1 MTAAPHPVVLWP
13 VSAPGPAS
21 LRARAAAA
29 ADQLDALPGLSPA
42 AAATALTDADEAA
55 GHRAVLLGR
64 DRGELLAGLRAL
76 AAGRGQEAAGDT
88 LREGRVPEAGGAPGA
103 VFVYPGFGAH
113 WDGMAV
119 DLLDGSEVFRA
130 GVAACAEELR
140 PLVGWDLEEVL
151 RGTEGAPPLESAAV
165 VMPALVA
172 VMIALTDEWRARGV
186 EPVAVVGHSI
196 GEMAAAY
203 ACGALPRSEALRV
216 AAVWGAALTE
226 ELSGRHGI
234 VAVLLPAEEM
244 RRRLAAWGDRIGLAA
259 VNGPGSVTV
268 SGEAE
273 ALTELVTALTS
284 EGVRA
289 RWIRAD
295 FPVHVVQVDAVMDR
309 LRSGLRSV
317 RPAASRVP
325 FYSAA
330 HGAPLDTRQLDGPYW
345 AGQLRRPVLFEQAV
359 RALLADG
366 HRAFLEAGPHPV
378 LKMAV
383 EDVVEDAQ
391 PAEDVVVTGS
401 LVRDRDGHLALA
413 AAFADLWTHGLP
425 VAPGGATRPAD
436 ELFRLDLPPYDTAAD
451 AAEAAGPVTELRAA
465 CDALAPGQRRGR
477 LLEVVREQ
485 AAGVLG
491 AAPGTTVGAPGDT
504 FRALGMESSAAVGL
518 RNRLAQALGV
528 RLPVA
533 VVFDH
538 PTPDALAAH
547 LHTLL
552 YEAAEAPATVHEP
565 PADPGEPVAI
575 VGMACRYPGGV
586 ASPEDLWRLVATGTD
601 AIGPFPANRDW
612 DEDLY
617 DPDPEAVGKSTTARG
632 GFLHDAGE
640 FDAGFF
646 GISPRE
652 ATAMDPQQR
661 LLLETA
667 WETFERAGIDPATL
681 RGSDTGV
688 FAGTYGLEY
697 GPRLTE
703 ATEGLD
709 GYLLTGQFSS
719 VASGRIAYTL
729 GLEGPAITVDTACS
743 SSLVALHLAARALRQ
758 GECSL
763 ALAGGAA
770 VMASPGMFVEFSRQ
784 RGLSPDGRCKA
795 FAEGADGTGWGE
807 GVGLLLVERLSDAVR
822 NGHPVLAVVR
832 GTAVNQDGASNG
844 LTAPNGPS
852 QESVI
857 RRALAD
863 ADLSPEQVD
872 AVEAHGTGTRLGDP
886 IEAQA
891 LINTYGRERDAGS
904 PLWLGSLKSNIGH
917 AQAAAGVGGVIK
929 MVMALRNE
937 RLPRTLH
944 AGHPSAHVDWSE
956 SSVRLLTEEQPWTTP
971 DDRPRRAGVSS
982 FGISGTNAHVILEQA
997 PTDDPADQP
1006 APDTGLPWLLSAKTE
1021 QALQD
1026 QARQLHTYATEHP
1039 EVPLSHVADA
1049 LAARTRFDHR
1059 AALNATDR
1067 DTLLTALT
1075 ALATGNEAPG
1085 LVTGTATP
1093 GKTAFL
1099 FSGQGSQRLGMG
1111 RELYETNPAF
1121 ATAFDEVC
1129 DRFDA
1134 ILDRPLHEVMWGQ
1147 DAETLNRTE
1156 YAQAALFTLQTALHR
1171 TLEQA
1176 GVTPDA
1182 LIGHSIG
1189 EIAAAHAAGVL
1200 TLTDA
1205 VTLVATRGRLMQAAP
1220 DHGTMIALQATEDE
1234 VTTALTTTG
1243 TDVDIAA
1250 LNSPHGTVISGN
1262 PETAETVAQ
1271 HFAAQGRRVKHL
1283 TVSHAFHSTHM
1294 DDVLDDF
1301 RQALAHI
1308 TFHPPKTPV
1317 ISNLTGLP
1325 ATEDDLTTPDYWAR
1339 HIRQTVRFHPG
1350 IHHLETHHT
1359 TRYLELG
1366 PDTTLT
1372 TLTQDTL
1379 TTPALTTPT
1388 LRKNTPEPDTLAT
1401 ALAHLH
1407 TTGHTPTTWKAHT
1420 TTPPPGLP
1428 TYPFQHDHYWLS
1440 SRRAGT
1446 DVSAAGLTASDHA
1459 LLGAA
1464 VTLADSGQMV
1474 LTGRIST
1481 RTHPWLADH
1490 TITGT
1495 TLLPGT
1501 AFTDLAL
1508 HAAGLVQA
1516 RTVEELTLES
1526 PLVLP
1531 EGPAITLQVTVDA
1544 ADPSGRRALA
1554 VHSRTDD
1561 DLGSWT
1567 RHASG
1572 TLTDQSSVP
1581 EPIAW
1586 PPPGERVDL
1595 TGLYE
1600 RLDAH
1605 GYTYGPAFQGLTALW
1620 RNGEELHGEIALPE
1634 GVDTTGHT
1642 LHPALLDAAL
1652 HPLVDGAENLLPFGF
1667 GGVTLYATGA
1677 TRVRV
1682 RLRPSPDG
1690 GVSLRLDDHTG
1701 APVASVASLVLREV
1715 PAGRLGDT
1723 GRGHPLYAVVWQP
1736 SATAEEPF
1744 AAGGSGPAGAER
1756 RVVLGDS
1763 PAARRLATALGADL
1777 YDSVGDLRAA
1787 LDAGTASAPGLAV
1800 YAPGSGADAEAESLL
1815 DAARRTAPDA
1825 LTTVQG
1831 LLDDERL
1838 AETRLLM
1845 VTHGAV
1851 GTDGPESTDGA
1862 PEVTVA
1868 GLAEAPLWGLLR
1880 SVQSEYP
1887 DRFALVD
1894 LDAAPESLDRLA
1906 AVAAS
1911 GEPQSAVRA
1920 GRILTPRLARAEEP
1934 APVGGPDREEG
1945 PAEQWEGAPPTVAD
1959 GTVLI
1964 TGAFGRLGRLL
1975 AEHLAAEHG
1984 VRHLLLTSRRGPEA
1998 PGAAELVVRL
2008 AGLGAEAQVAAC
2020 DTADRAALAELIASV
2035 PADRPL
2041 TAVVHTAG
2049 VLDDGVVTALTADR
2063 LAAVMRPKAE
2073 AAFHL
2078 HELTADLELAAFVTY
2093 SSVSGLIGTAG
2104 QANYAAANT
2113 FLDALSHHRRSLG
2126 LPATSLAWGLWGEG
2140 GMGEKLG
2147 GSDLARMARSGV
2159 VAMSEAEGLALFD
2172 AAFGRPEALL
2182 VPARLDLAAVRAR
2195 AGSEGVPRLLRGLV
2209 RAPLRRAEAAAPSG
2223 EGGFAARLAGVDE
2236 AGQTRLV
2243 TELVQEQVAATL
2255 GHAPGTKVDLT
2266 SGFKELGFDS
2276 LSAVELRNRVN
2287 TATGLRLPA
2296 TLIFDHPTPKA
2307 LVDLVRERLT
2317 AGPGSG
2323 AAPAVRAATG
2333 RGADT
2338 AYEPVAIIGMAC
2350 RFPGGVA
2357 SPEDL
2362 WRLVSRG
2369 TDAVGPFPQDRGWD
2383 LEHLYDP
2390 DPEAVGRSSTDQ
2402 GGFLYRA
2409 GEFDAEFFGISPREA
2424 TAMDPQQRLLLE
2436 TAWETFERAGI
2447 DPAELRGSDTGVFAG
2462 TMYHDYAPPVQ
2473 HMPEELEGILLTGNT
2488 GSVVSGRIAYTY
2500 GLEGPAIT
2508 VDTACSSSLV
2518 ALHLAAQS
2526 LRQGEC
2532 SLALAGGAT
2541 VMATPG
2547 TFVEFSRQ
2555 RGLSPDGRCKSF
2567 SSDADGT
2574 GWSEGVGLL
2583 LVERLSDAVRN
2594 GHPVL
2599 AVVRGT
2605 ATNQDGA
2612 SNGLTAPNGP
2622 SQERVIRQALAN
2634 ARLSP
2639 GQIDAVEAH
2648 GTGTRLGDP
2657 IEAQALINTYG
2668 RERDAEH
2675 PLWLGSLKSN
2685 IGHAQAAAGVG
2696 GVIKM
2701 IMAMRNGTLPPT
2713 LHVDEPTDHVDWSD
2727 GTVRLLT
2734 EERPWTTEDNRPRRA
2749 AVSSFGISGT
2759 NAHVVIE
2766 QAATDDSG
2774 LPAEPAG
2781 LPWLLSAKTEEAL
2794 RDQARLLHT
2803 YATEHPG
2810 VATTRVA
2817 ASLAARARF
2826 DRRAVVDSADRPAL
2840 LRALTALADG
2850 ADAPGLTTGTATD
2863 GATAFLFTGQGSQ
2876 RLGMGRELYES
2887 DPVFAAA
2894 LDAALTAL
2902 DRHLDRPLRE
2912 VMWGEDAELL
2922 GRTEFTQPAL
2932 FALQTALYRALEHR
2946 GVVPGHL
2953 AGHSIGEIAAAHA
2966 AGVFGL
2972 DDAARL
2978 VTARGRLMQGLPP
2991 GGAMVAVQAT
3001 EEEVLPHLTPRLSV
3015 AALNAP
3021 DSTVVSGADDDVSAV
3036 QEVFALL
3043 GRRTTRLKVSHAFH
3057 SPLMEP
3063 MLEPFERAVAG
3074 IRFREPSIPLVTT
3087 GDPTTA
3093 AHWTAHI
3100 RDTVRFTDHVRVLQE
3115 RGVVRYV
3122 ELGPDAVLTAF
3133 VPQSLREPAVLAPT
3147 LRRTG
3152 AESATFGAALAR
3164 LHTGGHSPAA
3174 WRPERAPAHPEDLP
3188 TYPFRRDAFWLTPRT
3203 ERPAGAG
3210 SGHALLDTAVRLADS
3225 DGLVLSGLIS
3235 LRTHPWLAEHAVSG
3249 VTLLPGAAM
3258 VDLAL
3263 HAGGLT
3269 GAGSVEELTL
3279 EAPLVLTES
3288 TTVDLQV
3295 TVAAPDTT
3303 GRRPLTIHSRTTN
3316 TTNTDT
3322 DTSSTTPDWTRHAT
3336 GTLTPHTPTPPTTQ
3350 PLPWPPPGTPVDL
3363 TTTYDD
3369 LTTRGY
3375 HYGPLYQGLTTLWHH
3390 HNHLYADI
3398 TLPDHTDTTHHT
3410 LHPALLDATLHT
3422 LLATTPTHPH
3432 TPLNVPFTFTNITL
3446 HTTGTTQLR
3455 AHITQTSPNTATL
3468 RLTDPDGNPVASV
3481 DEIVLRPIDPAG
3493 LAAATAGSP
3502 DPLYVLRWQ
3511 PVPTGAP
3518 DGTAAPASSWAVLGK
3533 DGPEVAERLGSQ
3545 ACHADLAALRAVLDA
3560 GAPVPPVV
3568 VAPLRERSGDVLA
3581 DTDASAAEAL
3591 ALVQEWLAEER
3602 LADSRLVVVTR
3613 GAVGAGPDP
3622 RVTSPA
3628 LSPVWGLLRTAQAES
3643 GGHFALVDLP
3653 PAPASDG
3660 DDDWA
3665 ADAGL
3670 LPASVATGRGQVAVR
3685 AGLLYTPVLARAEER
3700 RAGPKAT
3707 EGSGGRAFDPEGTVL
3722 ITGGTGALGSLLA
3735 RHLVTHHGA
3744 RHLILTSRRGPH
3756 APGATQLHHELTTH
3770 GAHIRIET
3778 CDTTNPH
3785 HLTQLLDTIP
3795 TNHPLTTVIHTA
3807 GTTHDTPLHTQTPT
3821 HLTTTLHPKAHT
3833 AWHLHTHTQ
3842 THPLTHFLLYSS
3854 LSGLTGTPG
3863 QANYAAANTFL
3874 DALAH
3879 HRHTQGHPATS
3890 LAWGLWDEGG
3900 MGDRLSETDL
3910 ARLRRSGIVPMPP
3923 EEALRMLDTA
3933 LGSDEAVLYPARL
3946 DLNVLR
3952 GLAASGTGPEPLHG
3966 LVPGG
3971 PARRPTTAGATR
3983 PAAGVVPLAER
3994 LAATPEEARAGL
4006 LLDLVREHVAGVLG
4020 HSSPDRIDPDRG
4032 LLDLGFDSLTAVEF
4046 RNRLNAAVGLRLPTT
4061 LVFDHPTSGALARH
4075 LLDELAPAAA
4085 PADPAGP
4092 LEAIERLDALL
4103 RRHAAGAPDSAEITQ
4118 RLHHVLQSW
4127 HGLTA
4132 SVAAGEDC
4140 LDSATDDELFD
4151 ALDKE
4156 LGLS

>member
-151 RGTEGAPPLESAAV
+151 RGAEGAPPLESAAV

-273 ALTELVTALTS
+273 ALTELVTALTA

-383 EDVVEDAQ
+383 EDVVEDARQ
-391 PAEDVVVTGS
+391 AEDVVVTGS

-465 CDALAPGQRRGR
+465 CDALALGQRRGR

-504 FRALGMESSAAVGL
+504 FRPLGMESSAAVGL

-552 YEAAEAPATVHEP
+552 YEAAEAPATVPEP

-575 VGMACRYPGGV
+575 IGMACRYPGGV
-586 ASPEDLWRLVATGTD
+586 SSPEELWRLVATGTD

-617 DPDPEAVGKSTTARG
+617 DPDPEAAGKSTTARG

-667 WETFERAGIDPATL
+667 WEAVERAGIDPATL

-832 GTAVNQDGASNG
+832 GTA
-844 LTAPNGPS
+844 
-852 QESVI
+852 
-857 RRALAD
+857 
-863 ADLSPEQVD
+863 
-872 AVEAHGTGTRLGDP
+872 
-886 IEAQA
+886 
-891 LINTYGRERDAGS
+891 
-904 PLWLGSLKSNIGH
+904 
-917 AQAAAGVGGVIK
+917 
-929 MVMALRNE
+929 
-937 RLPRTLH
+937 
-944 AGHPSAHVDWSE
+944 
-956 SSVRLLTEEQPWTTP
+956 
-971 DDRPRRAGVSS
+971 
-982 FGISGTNAHVILEQA
+982 
-997 PTDDPADQP
+997 
-1006 APDTGLPWLLSAKTE
+1006 
-1021 QALQD
+1021 
-1026 QARQLHTYATEHP
+1026 
-1039 EVPLSHVADA
+1039 
-1049 LAARTRFDHR
+1049 
-1059 AALNATDR
+1059 
-1067 DTLLTALT
+1067 
-1075 ALATGNEAPG
+1075 
-1085 LVTGTATP
+1085 
-1093 GKTAFL
+1093 
-1099 FSGQGSQRLGMG
+1099 
-1111 RELYETNPAF
+1111 
-1121 ATAFDEVC
+1121 
-1129 DRFDA
+1129 
-1134 ILDRPLHEVMWGQ
+1134 
-1147 DAETLNRTE
+1147 
-1156 YAQAALFTLQTALHR
+1156 
-1171 TLEQA
+1171 
-1176 GVTPDA
+1176 
-1182 LIGHSIG
+1182 
-1189 EIAAAHAAGVL
+1189 
-1200 TLTDA
+1200 
-1205 VTLVATRGRLMQAAP
+1205 
-1220 DHGTMIALQATEDE
+1220 
-1234 VTTALTTTG
+1234 
-1243 TDVDIAA
+1243 
-1250 LNSPHGTVISGN
+1250 
-1262 PETAETVAQ
+1262 
-1271 HFAAQGRRVKHL
+1271 
-1283 TVSHAFHSTHM
+1283 
-1294 DDVLDDF
+1294 
-1301 RQALAHI
+1301 
-1308 TFHPPKTPV
+1308 
-1317 ISNLTGLP
+1317 
-1325 ATEDDLTTPDYWAR
+1325 
-1339 HIRQTVRFHPG
+1339 
-1350 IHHLETHHT
+1350 
-1359 TRYLELG
+1359 
-1366 PDTTLT
+1366 
-1372 TLTQDTL
+1372 
-1379 TTPALTTPT
+1379 
-1388 LRKNTPEPDTLAT
+1388 
-1401 ALAHLH
+1401 
-1407 TTGHTPTTWKAHT
+1407 
-1420 TTPPPGLP
+1420 
-1428 TYPFQHDHYWLS
+1428 
-1440 SRRAGT
+1440 
-1446 DVSAAGLTASDHA
+1446 
-1459 LLGAA
+1459 
-1464 VTLADSGQMV
+1464 
-1474 LTGRIST
+1474 
-1481 RTHPWLADH
+1481 
-1490 TITGT
+1490 
-1495 TLLPGT
+1495 
-1501 AFTDLAL
+1501 
-1508 HAAGLVQA
+1508 
-1516 RTVEELTLES
+1516 
-1526 PLVLP
+1526 
-1531 EGPAITLQVTVDA
+1531 
-1544 ADPSGRRALA
+1544 
-1554 VHSRTDD
+1554 
-1561 DLGSWT
+1561 
-1567 RHASG
+1567 
-1572 TLTDQSSVP
+1572 
-1581 EPIAW
+1581 
-1586 PPPGERVDL
+1586 
-1595 TGLYE
+1595 
-1600 RLDAH
+1600 
-1605 GYTYGPAFQGLTALW
+1605 
-1620 RNGEELHGEIALPE
+1620 
-1634 GVDTTGHT
+1634 
-1642 LHPALLDAAL
+1642 
-1652 HPLVDGAENLLPFGF
+1652 
-1667 GGVTLYATGA
+1667 
-1677 TRVRV
+1677 
-1682 RLRPSPDG
+1682 
-1690 GVSLRLDDHTG
+1690 
-1701 APVASVASLVLREV
+1701 
-1715 PAGRLGDT
+1715 
-1723 GRGHPLYAVVWQP
+1723 
-1736 SATAEEPF
+1736 
-1744 AAGGSGPAGAER
+1744 
-1756 RVVLGDS
+1756 
-1763 PAARRLATALGADL
+1763 
-1777 YDSVGDLRAA
+1777 
-1787 LDAGTASAPGLAV
+1787 
-1800 YAPGSGADAEAESLL
+1800 
-1815 DAARRTAPDA
+1815 
-1825 LTTVQG
+1825 
-1831 LLDDERL
+1831 
-1838 AETRLLM
+1838 
-1845 VTHGAV
+1845 
-1851 GTDGPESTDGA
+1851 
-1862 PEVTVA
+1862 
-1868 GLAEAPLWGLLR
+1868 
-1880 SVQSEYP
+1880 
-1887 DRFALVD
+1887 
-1894 LDAAPESLDRLA
+1894 
-1906 AVAAS
+1906 
-1911 GEPQSAVRA
+1911 
-1920 GRILTPRLARAEEP
+1920 
-1934 APVGGPDREEG
+1934 
-1945 PAEQWEGAPPTVAD
+1945 
-1959 GTVLI
+1959 
-1964 TGAFGRLGRLL
+1964 
-1975 AEHLAAEHG
+1975 
-1984 VRHLLLTSRRGPEA
+1984 
-1998 PGAAELVVRL
+1998 
-2008 AGLGAEAQVAAC
+2008 
-2020 DTADRAALAELIASV
+2020 
-2035 PADRPL
+2035 
-2041 TAVVHTAG
+2041 
-2049 VLDDGVVTALTADR
+2049 
-2063 LAAVMRPKAE
+2063 
-2073 AAFHL
+2073 
-2078 HELTADLELAAFVTY
+2078 
-2093 SSVSGLIGTAG
+2093 
-2104 QANYAAANT
+2104 
-2113 FLDALSHHRRSLG
+2113 
-2126 LPATSLAWGLWGEG
+2126 
-2140 GMGEKLG
+2140 
-2147 GSDLARMARSGV
+2147 
-2159 VAMSEAEGLALFD
+2159 
-2172 AAFGRPEALL
+2172 
-2182 VPARLDLAAVRAR
+2182 
-2195 AGSEGVPRLLRGLV
+2195 
-2209 RAPLRRAEAAAPSG
+2209 
-2223 EGGFAARLAGVDE
+2223 
-2236 AGQTRLV
+2236 
-2243 TELVQEQVAATL
+2243 
-2255 GHAPGTKVDLT
+2255 
-2266 SGFKELGFDS
+2266 
-2276 LSAVELRNRVN
+2276 
-2287 TATGLRLPA
+2287 
-2296 TLIFDHPTPKA
+2296 
-2307 LVDLVRERLT
+2307 
-2317 AGPGSG
+2317 
-2323 AAPAVRAATG
+2323 
-2333 RGADT
+2333 
-2338 AYEPVAIIGMAC
+2338 
-2350 RFPGGVA
+2350 
-2357 SPEDL
+2357 
-2362 WRLVSRG
+2362 
-2369 TDAVGPFPQDRGWD
+2369 
-2383 LEHLYDP
+2383 
-2390 DPEAVGRSSTDQ
+2390 
-2402 GGFLYRA
+2402 
-2409 GEFDAEFFGISPREA
+2409 
-2424 TAMDPQQRLLLE
+2424 
-2436 TAWETFERAGI
+2436 
-2447 DPAELRGSDTGVFAG
+2447 
-2462 TMYHDYAPPVQ
+2462 
-2473 HMPEELEGILLTGNT
+2473 
-2488 GSVVSGRIAYTY
+2488 
-2500 GLEGPAIT
+2500 
-2508 VDTACSSSLV
+2508 
-2518 ALHLAAQS
+2518 
-2526 LRQGEC
+2526 
-2532 SLALAGGAT
+2532 
-2541 VMATPG
+2541 
-2547 TFVEFSRQ
+2547 
-2555 RGLSPDGRCKSF
+2555 
-2567 SSDADGT
+2567 
-2574 GWSEGVGLL
+2574 
-2583 LVERLSDAVRN
+2583 
-2594 GHPVL
+2594 
-2599 AVVRGT
+2599 
-2605 ATNQDGA
+2605 TNQDGA

-2734 EERPWTTEDNRPRRA
+2734 EERPWTTKDDRPRRA

-2803 YATEHPG
+2803 YATGHPG
-2810 VATTRVA
+2810 VSTTRVA
-2817 ASLAARARF
+2817 ASLAARARV
-2826 DRRAVVDSADRPAL
+2826 DHRAVVDSADRPAL

-3122 ELGPDAVLTAF
+3122 ELGPDAVLTAL

-3295 TVAAPDTT
+3295 TVSAPDTT
-3303 GRRPLTIHSRTTN
+3303 GRRPLTIHSRTTD
-3316 TTNTDT
+3316 TTDT
-3322 DTSSTTPDWTRHAT
+3322 GTSSSTPDWTRHAT

-3350 PLPWPPPGTPVDL
+3350 PLPWPPPGTPV
-3363 TTTYDD
+3363 D

-3422 LLATTPTHPH
+3422 LLTTTPHTHPH

-3468 RLTDPDGNPVASV
+3468 RLTDPDGNPVADCESV
-3481 DEIVLRPIDPAG
+3481 ALRPLPAAE
-3493 LAAATAGSP
+3493 LDALRSRSAGAL
-3502 DPLYVLRWQ
+3502 PLYTVGWSG
-3511 PVPTGAP
+3511 PEPAP
-3518 DGTAAPASSWAVLGK
+3518 SPGEGTWAVLGEGGEEIAEALGAAVFA
-3533 DGPEVAERLGSQ
+3533 GP
-3545 ACHADLAALRAVLDA
+3545 AALGAAVADGSATPPDTVVVPFPGPYGRA
-3560 GAPVPPVV
+3560 GTPVPPTADGADRPDT
-3568 VAPLRERSGDVLA
+3568 APTGAGLR
-3581 DTDASAAEAL
+3581 AAL
-3591 ALVQEWLAEER
+3591 TPLLSLLRDWLDDER
-3602 LADSRLVVVTR
+3602 LAAGRLVVAVR
-3613 GAVGAGPDP
+3613 GAVAVSEAEAERVDP
-3622 RVTSPA
+3622 VA
-3628 LSPVWGLLRTAQAES
+3628 AAVWGLLRTARTENPDRIV
-3643 GGHFALVDLP
+3643 LVDHDGTAASLDGLK
-3653 PAPASDG
+3653 AVPASKEAELALRQG
-3660 DDDWA
+3660 AWYVPRLSA
-3665 ADAGL
+3665 V
-3670 LPASVATGRGQVAVR
+3670 PASRPAEQ
-3685 AGLLYTPVLARAEER
+3685 PAR
-3700 RAGPKAT
+3700 PW
-3707 EGSGGRAFDPEGTVL
+3707 DPDGTVL
-3722 ITGGTGALGSLLA
+3722 VTGGTGTLGALLA
-3735 RHLVTHHGA
+3735 RRLVTGHGV
-3744 RHLILTSRRGPH
+3744 RRLLLTGRRGPA
-3756 APGATQLHHELTTH
+3756 APGAEELAAELSRLGAEVRIEACDVGDRAALAALLASVPADHPLTAVVHAAGVLDDGVLQSLTPERLDAVLAAKADAALHLHELT
-3770 GAHIRIET
+3770 R
-3778 CDTTNPH
+3778 D
-3785 HLTQLLDTIP
+3785 L
-3795 TNHPLTTVIHTA
+3795 PLAAFV
-3807 GTTHDTPLHTQTPT
+3807 L
-3821 HLTTTLHPKAHT
+3821 
-3833 AWHLHTHTQ
+3833 
-3842 THPLTHFLLYSS
+3842 FSS
-3854 LSGLTGTPG
+3854 LAGVVGNAG
-3863 QANYAAANTFL
+3863 QANYAAANALL
-3874 DALAH
+3874 DGLAVHRRFQGQPAL
-3879 HRHTQGHPATS
+3879 S
-3890 LAWGLWDEGG
+3890 LAWGLWEESSALTGHLEGRER
-3900 MGDRLSETDL
+3900 DRLG
-3910 ARLRRSGIVPMPP
+3910 RNGIVPLAA
-3923 EEALRMLDTA
+3923 EEGLALLDLA
-3933 LGSDEAVLYPARL
+3933 LLDLALAGGPAAVVAARL
-3946 DLNVLR
+3946 DLAELR
-3952 GLAASGTGPEPLHG
+3952 RRSAAGLLAPLFTG
-3966 LVPGG
+3966 LVKG
-3971 PARRPTTAGATR
+3971 PRRRAS
-3983 PAAGVVPLAER
+3983 AAPVPKSLAER
-3994 LAATPEEARAGL
+3994 LGAVPEGERERL
-4006 LLDLVREHVAGVLG
+4006 VLDLVRETAAVVLG
-4020 HSSPDRIDPDRG
+4020 HSDTGLIDD
-4032 LLDLGFDSLTAVEF
+4032 DHSFKELGFDSLTAVEF
-4046 RNRLNAAVGLRLPTT
+4046 RNRLSAGTGLRLPATV
-4061 LVFDHPTSGALARH
+4061 VFDHPSPAALATLLRGRAEAEAEAAGATTGDGPAGADPLSGLAALEQALARTPESDTATRAEVGRRLRELLAGLPAPEAAPSGGAEGVAARIKSASAGD
-4075 LLDELAPAAA
+4075 LLDLIDSEFGRK
-4085 PADPAGP
+4085 AG
-4092 LEAIERLDALL
+4092 
-4103 RRHAAGAPDSAEITQ
+4103 SQ
-4118 RLHHVLQSW
+4118 
-4127 HGLTA
+4127 
-4132 SVAAGEDC
+4132 
-4140 LDSATDDELFD
+4140 
-4151 ALDKE
+4151 
-4156 LGLS
+4156 